1 MPAAVGADED
11 PHEDCNHALGQE
23 DMEHRTSDPLNV
35 QRVNAPLGGRQGSG
49 FRGLSNTDV
58 RLDHGQ
64 GLHGG
69 LGHSL
74 GRSHSSGDYL
84 PV

>member
-1 MPAAVGADED
+1 MLEQG
-11 PHEDCNHALGQE
+11 
-23 DMEHRTSDPLNV
+23 DMESRTSDPLNV

-49 FRGLSNTDV
+49 FRGSSHTDV
-58 RLDHGQ
+58 RLVHGQ
-64 GLHGG
+64 GLQQE

-74 GRSHSSGDYL
+74 GHSHSSGDDL